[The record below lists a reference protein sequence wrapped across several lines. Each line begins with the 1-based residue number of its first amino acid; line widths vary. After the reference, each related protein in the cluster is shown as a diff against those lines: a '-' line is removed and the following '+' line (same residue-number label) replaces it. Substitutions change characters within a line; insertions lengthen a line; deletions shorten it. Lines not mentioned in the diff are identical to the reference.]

1 MLAAVRMDLH
11 VHTLLSPCAE
21 VEMIPE
27 LILATARMRGLD
39 LIAITDHNAAGN
51 TQACIE
57 AAEGGPV
64 KVLAGMECETL
75 EGVHVLALFDT
86 ADQAMSLQE
95 FIWASL
101 PDLPN
106 RPEYFGQQMLVTAHG
121 EFAGYEE
128 RLLAVASG
136 HSLESVVNRIHEL
149 KGLAVPAHVDKTY
162 AGLLG
167 VLGFF
172 PEGLAVDGVE
182 VSPQLSCLK
191 AREQFQCL
199 AGRGLIHASDAH
211 RLDEIGQSSCV
222 AWLKSR
228 NVEELKLALG
238 GLQGRRLEDN
248 N

>member
-1 MLAAVRMDLH
+1 MLAEVRMDLH
-11 VHTLLSPCAE
+11 IHTLLSPCAE

-27 LILATARMRGLD
+27 LILAVAQQRGLD

-57 AAEGGPV
+57 ASSGGPV
-64 KVLAGMECETL
+64 KVLAGMECETQ

-86 ADQAMSLQE
+86 AGQAMELQK

-101 PDLPN
+101 PDMPN
-106 RPEYFGQQMLVTAHG
+106 RPEYFGQQMLVTAGG
-121 EFAGYEE
+121 EFAGYED
-128 RLLAVASG
+128 RLLSVS
-136 HSLESVVNRIHEL
+136 SSETLESVVSRIHDL
-149 KGLAVPAHVDKTY
+149 QGLAIPAHVDKTY

-182 VSPQLSCLK
+182 LSPRLSSPQ
-191 AREQFQCL
+191 AIQQFGCL
-199 AGRGLIHASDAH
+199 AGKSLVHSSDAH
-211 RLDEIGQSSCV
+211 RLDEIGQSCCV
-222 AWLKSR
+222 ARLKSR
-228 NVEELKLALG
+228 NIEELKLALG
-238 GLQGRRLEDN
+238 GLQGRRLEEN